1 MLRYPLLTMAA
12 VLLASCLG
20 RAVELKPETNAA
32 FNHYVQL
39 SEQRMQNDL
48 QSGSFLSV
56 DGLPF
61 QPREQVFD
69 RLKRGEVVTQRLE
82 TLDRGSSVPVPGGLI
97 HHWMGV
103 VFVPGANLNQ
113 TLALLQ
119 DYNRHSRIYA
129 PRVLGSRLIQH
140 NGDGFKF
147 FLRLSETKIV
157 TVVLDTEY
165 DVDYRRLDSTKA
177 CSRSYS
183 TKVAEVESPGLPG
196 EHEKPTGD
204 DSGFLWRLNSYWRFW
219 ERDGGV
225 YIQMEAVSL
234 TRDIPDGIGWLI
246 RPFVTS
252 IPRESLVFTL
262 SRTRLALGGNTARR
276 NTKIDGPSGFGGGVP
291 RLLALKTV
299 D

>member
-1 MLRYPLLTMAA
+1 MLRYPLLTIAA
-12 VLLASCLG
+12 VLLAGCLG
-20 RAVELKPETNAA
+20 GAVELKPETNAA

-39 SEQRMQNDL
+39 SEQRMQKDL
-48 QSGSFLSV
+48 QSGSFLSI
-56 DGLPF
+56 DGLPL

-82 TLDRGSSVPVPGGLI
+82 TLERGSSVPVPGGLI

-119 DYNRHSRIYA
+119 DYDRLSRIYA
-129 PRVLGSRLIQH
+129 PRVLGSKLIQH

-147 FLRLSETKIV
+147 FLRLSETKII

-165 DVDYRRLDSTKA
+165 DVDYLRLDSTKA

-276 NTKIDGPSGFGGGVP
+276 NTKIDGPSGIGDGVP
-291 RLLALKTV
+291 QLLSLRTV

>member
-1 MLRYPLLTMAA
+1 MLRYPWLTIAA
-12 VLLASCLG
+12 LLLAGRQG

-39 SEQRMQNDL
+39 SEQRMQKDL
-48 QSGSFLSV
+48 QSGSFLSI
-56 DGLPF
+56 DGLPL
-61 QPREQVFD
+61 QSREQVFD

-82 TLDRGSSVPVPGGLI
+82 TLERGASMPVPGGLI

-119 DYNRHSRIYA
+119 DYDRHSRIYA
-129 PRVLGSRLIQH
+129 PRVLGSKLIQH

-165 DVDYRRLDSTKA
+165 DVDYLRLDSTKA

-183 TKVAEVESPGLPG
+183 TKVAEVENPGLPG
-196 EHEKPTGD
+196 EHEKPIGD

-276 NTKIDGPSGFGGGVP
+276 NTKIDGPPWIRGRGPAATLTEDS
-291 RLLALKTV
+291 
-299 D
+299 